1 MKRYDAYKSTGIPWI
16 PEVPEHWEER
26 RAKNLFVRMEREVQ
40 EEDEVVTCFRDG
52 QVTLRKN
59 RRTEGFTES
68 FKEIGYQ
75 GIR

>member
-1 MKRYDAYKSTGIPWI
+1 MRDTDIPWLDR
-16 PEVPEHWEER
+16 VPEHWEEK
-26 RAKNLFVRMEREVQ
+26 RAKYLFIKQNRPVR
-40 EEDEVVTCFRDG
+40 EEDEVITCFRDG

-75 GIR
+75 GIRKG